1 MEILNYSKVSNNNI
15 FIVGLVIIFTIV
27 VLLTP
32 SIGPMM
38 HPDSSSYLKFS
49 DFRSAFYPVFL
60 DIFRYF
66 GLTLAQIIGLQIFI
80 FSLSVYF
87 LLMALSRICNKKVF
101 ILIYIAILSS
111 NIWFTSLHK
120 YILTESIYISLNIV
134 AIAALIIFLFKGAT
148 RHIFIFS
155 LMTGLAIGVRPSGV
169 LMLMLMPIILISA
182 YNRFNLFRW
191 KWVFALVI
199 PIVVAQIL
207 ELTLYRAY
215 HGDSYRPTIMNII
228 MFGKGAM
235 VNGDFEFYGPHKE
248 ILHEFS
254 NDLDSEFGQ
263 VNVFIDEI
271 PYFWLKNQSLP
282 NYEIYAQFKV
292 LVNKKKEYAEKSGI
306 SKDEIMLELG
316 GQRISQEIG
325 QWVKNS
331 LYYYAGSWGLRVTTF
346 PFFVDE
352 YNDWVL
358 NHPNIPLNDRIPYL
372 PLKGDLKPSI
382 VSLIAFPALLFAGII
397 SGVIG
402 LMFLAVLFLNKKI
415 PLLFMLSGIISIG
428 IHGSLL
434 FSSFVNVATP
444 RYTTTQFPMLV
455 LVFLLMTMWILP
467 IIKSK
472 MKLLKK

>member
-1 MEILNYSKVSNNNI
+1 MT
-15 FIVGLVIIFTIV
+15 FTDRKMV
-27 VLLTP
+27 
-32 SIGPMM
+32 
-38 HPDSSSYLKFS
+38 
-49 DFRSAFYPVFL
+49 
-60 DIFRYF
+60 
-66 GLTLAQIIGLQIFI
+66 
-80 FSLSVYF
+80 
-87 LLMALSRICNKKVF
+87 LSRITAKHHAAASSKINGINF
-101 ILIYIAILSS
+101 I
-111 NIWFTSLHK
+111 
-120 YILTESIYISLNIV
+120 
-134 AIAALIIFLFKGAT
+134 
-148 RHIFIFS
+148 
-155 LMTGLAIGVRPSGV
+155 
-169 LMLMLMPIILISA
+169 
-182 YNRFNLFRW
+182 
-191 KWVFALVI
+191 I